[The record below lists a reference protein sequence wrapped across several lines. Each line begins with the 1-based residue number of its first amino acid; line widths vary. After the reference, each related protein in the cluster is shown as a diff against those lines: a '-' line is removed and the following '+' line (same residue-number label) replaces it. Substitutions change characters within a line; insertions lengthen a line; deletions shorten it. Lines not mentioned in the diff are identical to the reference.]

1 MAINQN
7 DIDLAM
13 YLLDQSI
20 YTNQSLPA
28 RDAALV
34 KQFIEALLEH
44 QQRPAENVK
53 SREWRAAIYR
63 KLLDDPQALQQFTQQ
78 ALEKFGPENLAR
90 MVAPQLQE
98 LILAQQIQ
106 GMGSRELIE
115 LLRSHNRLTDVL
127 EYAMEE
133 DEEWVR
139 DHFGVTDTSE
149 EDREASYNA
158 GLEEGQ
164 QSKQAEIDEA
174 YDSGYADGQRD
185 FEATE

>member
-20 YTNQSLPA
+20 YTGQSLPA
-28 RDAALV
+28 NDSALI
-34 KQFIEALLEH
+34 KRFIEALLEH

-53 SREWRAAIYR
+53 SSEWRAAIYR

-98 LILAQQIQ
+98 LILEQQIQ
-106 GMGSRELIE
+106 TTNSADLLE
-115 LLRSHNRLTDVL
+115 LLRAHNRLTDIL
-127 EYAMEE
+127 DYAMRE
-133 DEEWVR
+133 DEEWVL
-139 DHFGVTDTSE
+139 DHFGLQ
-149 EDREASYNA
+149 DR
-158 GLEEGQ
+158 
-164 QSKQAEIDEA
+164 IDEA
-174 YDSGYADGQRD
+174 YDTGHAEGQTESNDEYDRGYLDGQNAAARD
-185 FEATE
+185 AE